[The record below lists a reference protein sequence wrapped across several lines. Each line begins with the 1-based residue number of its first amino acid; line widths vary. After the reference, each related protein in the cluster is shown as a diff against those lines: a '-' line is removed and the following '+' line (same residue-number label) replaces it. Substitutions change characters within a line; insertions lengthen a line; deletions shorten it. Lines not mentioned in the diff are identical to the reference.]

1 VPKDPALTVKVLTPD
16 DWRLW
21 RRLRLD
27 ALREAPYAFGA
38 TLAYWQGE
46 GDVEQRWRD
55 RLTAVAFNVAA
66 MVGGEPVGMVSGART
81 DRTDETELIS
91 MWVAPAARGRGVGD
105 RLVAAVVDWS
115 RSLPASRVTLSV
127 VTDNGPAI
135 ALYRRHGFKD
145 AGGSPDGPGE
155 RLMVCELG
163 CP

>member
-1 VPKDPALTVKVLTPD
+1 MPEDPVLTVKILTPD

-55 RLTAVAFNVAA
+55 RLTAVAFNVVA
-66 MVGGEPVGMVSGART
+66 MVGGEPAGMVSGART
-81 DRTDETELIS
+81 DRPDETELIS
-91 MWVAPAARGRGVGD
+91 MWVAPTARGRGVGD
-105 RLVAAVVDWS
+105 RLVTAVMDWS

-127 VTDNGPAI
+127 VADNAPAI

-145 AGGSPDGPGE
+145 AGGSPDGSGE
-155 RLMVCELG
+155 RLMVSELG
-163 CP
+163 